1 MANPAAAPS
10 RRPGLKEDVMK
21 SLRGKIVLAVI
32 ILSCGFVMQAEQA
45 SEAKRPNN
53 IDSTFQRSDLAYN
66 PPDSALG
73 TRPISLP
80 SERNS
85 W

>member
-1 MANPAAAPS
+1 
-10 RRPGLKEDVMK
+10 MK

-45 SEAKRPNN
+45 SEAKKAPYT
-53 IDSTFQRSDLAYN
+53 DSTLQSGDLAYN
-66 PPDSALG
+66 PPDSDQG
-73 TRPISLP
+73 TRLVSLP
-80 SERNS
+80 NERNS